1 MNTPVSSPSTVAL
14 KETPPP
20 NGFSQDSDGSIEPS
34 PASPPYTLISA
45 TTAKISRATT
55 WVPIRIRV
63 AHLPSSRPITQMV
76 VTITIRTAERMV
88 VGIRSLTGSLASP
101 AGSSE
106 SNPRMSRM

>member
-20 NGFSQDSDGSIEPS
+20 KGFSQESEGSTEPS
-34 PASPPYTLISA
+34 PASPPNTLTSA
-45 TTAKISRATT
+45 TTAKIRRATT

-63 AHLPSSRPITQMV
+63 DHLPSSRPITQMA
-76 VTITIRTAERMV
+76 VTITIRNAERMV
-88 VGIRSLTGSLASP
+88 VGIRSLTGSFSSP